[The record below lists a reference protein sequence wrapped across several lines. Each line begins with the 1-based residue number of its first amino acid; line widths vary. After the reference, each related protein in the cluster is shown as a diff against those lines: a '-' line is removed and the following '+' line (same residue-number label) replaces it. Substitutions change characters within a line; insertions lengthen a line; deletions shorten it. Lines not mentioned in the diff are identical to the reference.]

1 MAVDGKEGD
10 AEETQPQANDQS
22 ATAANEETKKLN
34 VDETKTTEENKDE
47 NECKN
52 QTSNKN
58 DETNEKPHVKEIIE
72 TYETLSSPIASKNE
86 RSSDEEEITPPIP
99 NLTDPEKKALIDLR
113 SKIEHDILFNST
125 SSENDENAPES
136 GPNVS
141 SLWGVPLLPSAKDE
155 RTNTLLLKFLRAQE
169 FKPDEALEMLKKALA
184 WRKAN
189 KMDSIMD
196 EDLLVDE
203 HFGSV
208 AFVKGKDRES
218 HPICYNVYGIFADEK
233 IYEKTFGDE
242 CCREKFLR
250 WRMQLLEKEVS
261 RLDFGPGGI
270 STVLQVNDLKN
281 APWPSRKD
289 LRHATKRALGIF
301 QDNYPEFVAKNIF
314 INVPFWYYAFN
325 ALLSPF
331 LMQRTK
337 SKFVFSR
344 PSRVTDTLLKYI
356 AAEEIPISY
365 GGLRMEND
373 PDFSTQD
380 SAHEVVIKAGAT
392 GTVEIPAPEVGNT
405 LIWDLTITGWDVH
418 YKEEFVPTD
427 ESSYTVIVKKG
438 RKISWQ
444 DEPIRNTFKNKEPGK
459 IVITIENGIFKKK
472 RVLYR
477 CSSRRFMC
485 GLVGPPSSAR
495 VWVLPAAVQAR
506 PFGPFP
512 PPIDDSM
519 RSDMDSGS
527 F

>member
-1 MAVDGKEGD
+1 MAVDGKED
-10 AEETQPQANDQS
+10 NAKETQPQANDQS
-22 ATAANEETKKLN
+22 AAAANEETKNLSIN
-34 VDETKTTEENKDE
+34 ETKTTDENKNE
-47 NECKN
+47 NEGKN
-52 QTSNKN
+52 QTANKK

-86 RSSDEEEITPPIP
+86 RSSDDDDGEITPPIP
-99 NLTDPEKKALIDLR
+99 NLTDSEKKALIDLR
-113 SKIEHDILFNST
+113 SKLEHNILSNATS
-125 SSENDENAPES
+125 SSENDGNAPEP
-136 GPNVS
+136 GHNV

-169 FKPDEALEMLKKALA
+169 FKTDEALEMLKKTLI

-189 KMDSIMD
+189 KIDSIMG
-196 EDLLVDE
+196 EDLMVDE
-203 HFGSV
+203 LFGSV

-242 CCREKFLR
+242 GCREKFLR
-250 WRMQLLEKEVS
+250 WRMQLMEKEVS
-261 RLDFGPGGI
+261 RLDFLPGGI

-472 RVLYR
+472 RILYR
-477 CSSRRFMC
+477 YKAKNEELISS
-485 GLVGPPSSAR
+485 
-495 VWVLPAAVQAR
+495 
-506 PFGPFP
+506 
-512 PPIDDSM
+512 
-519 RSDMDSGS
+519 SD
-527 F
+527 